1 MATKGR
7 GFPGGSVVRNLS
19 ANAGD
24 TGSILGLGR
33 SPGEE
38 KGHLLQY
45 TCLENPTERGAR
57 QAIVREVAKESNMT

>member
-1 MATKGR
+1 M
-7 GFPGGSVVRNLS
+7 VRNLS

-24 TGSILGLGR
+24 TGSILGSGR

-57 QAIVREVAKESNMT
+57 QAIVREVPKESNTT